1 MLVCVGS
8 KSLHDSECSQMYLL
22 GLSSQASVTERD
34 QEAARALIRYSLSPC
49 SLVKIGAF
57 L

>member
-8 KSLHDSECSQMYLL
+8 KSLLDSDCSQMYLL
-22 GLSSQASVTERD
+22 GLSPQESVTEGD
-34 QEAARALIRYSLSPC
+34 QEAAKALIRYSLSPC